1 MAIEP
6 NLVQLGQGVYAF
18 THPHPRF
25 GNSNVG
31 LVIDADG
38 LTIIDTTATPEQAE
52 VTVRAIDQ
60 LAGELGL
67 PIKRVIVSSSRV
79 AFTGGSTIFWS
90 AAFYGSEVTSAQLDA
105 PANPLAFRALLPELA
120 GAYHDEFATRPITHT
135 VAERAQLTRAMVLDP
150 LAGES
155 AGNLVAFVE
164 SANVVFA
171 GAFATFGV
179 TPLGHD
185 CYPTRWIAGLR
196 GLAEAGV
203 TVVPGHGPVGGAA
216 DLDDLAGYLEACRQA
231 ASSAGAELPSGPWD
245 GWTDRRFDQV
255 NIDRTRLLAVGR
267 DEPPA
272 SMFALLGLD

>member
-1 MAIEP
+1 MAVEP

-18 THPHPRF
+18 THPEPRF

-38 LTIIDTTATPEQAE
+38 LTVIDTTATPEQAE
-52 VTVRAIDQ
+52 VTVQAIDR

-67 PIKRVIVSSSRV
+67 PIKRVVISSSRV
-79 AFTGGSTIFWS
+79 AFTGGSGTFWS
-90 AAFYGSEVTSAQLDA
+90 AAFYGTDVTSAQLDA
-105 PANPLAFRALLPELA
+105 PANLQAFRALLPELA
-120 GAYHDEFATRPITHT
+120 GAYHDEFSTRPITHT
-135 VAERAQLTRAMVLDP
+135 VTERAQLTGAIALDP
-150 LAGES
+150 LTGES

-171 GAFATFGV
+171 GAFASFGV
-179 TPLGHD
+179 TPLGYD
-185 CYPTRWIAGLR
+185 AYPAEWITGLT
-196 GLAEAGV
+196 GLAQAGV

-216 DLDDLAGYLEACRQA
+216 DVEDLIAYLRACGGA
-231 ASSAGAELPSGPWD
+231 ASAEDLPAGPWD

-255 NIDRTRLLAVGR
+255 NIDRARLLAAGR

-272 SMFALLGLD
+272 SMFALLGL